1 MQLHLNCRLP
11 VISRFFQD
19 NSGASATLVAIAL
32 PSLIGFG
39 ALGVETGMWYRIKAR
54 NQSVADAA
62 AISAAYQV
70 SPGRPML

>member
-19 NSGASATLVAIAL
+19 SSGASATLVAIAL

-54 NQSVADAA
+54 NQ
-62 AISAAYQV
+62 
-70 SPGRPML
+70 